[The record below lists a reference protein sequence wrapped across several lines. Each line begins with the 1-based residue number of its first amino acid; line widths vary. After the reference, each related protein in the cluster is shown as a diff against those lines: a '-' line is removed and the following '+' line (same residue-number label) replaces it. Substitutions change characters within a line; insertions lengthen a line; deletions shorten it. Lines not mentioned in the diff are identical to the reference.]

1 MVQLVCET
9 LLSVS
14 RSSYPGV
21 SGTTIGLVIGIVLLI
36 FIIACVVVLFIR
48 KKKEWKNEGNRSK
61 TMKTEV
67 NEDYGTYSRC
77 ADSVTEVSTSISR
90 DPTLVLIQTLSR
102 PETKTLIMAQ
112 CTRVRK
118 CQRPRMSTKTTMM
131 TMIPCIPID
140 ASLRITQKE
149 LAHFHFAKTPQL

>member
-1 MVQLVCET
+1 MMVQWVCET

-21 SGTTIGLVIGIVLLI
+21 SGTTIGLVISTILLI
-36 FIIACVVVLFIR
+36 LIIAAVVVLFIR
-48 KKKEWKNEGNRSK
+48 KKKEWKNEENRSK
-61 TMKTEV
+61 TMKTEA

-90 DPTLVLIQTLSR
+90 DPTQVLIKTIFR

-112 CTRVRK
+112 FTRVTI
-118 CQRPRMSTKTTMM
+118 CQRPLMLTKTTMM
-131 TMIPCIPID
+131 TMILC
-140 ASLRITQKE
+140 TQVKE
-149 LAHFHFAKTPQL
+149 NL